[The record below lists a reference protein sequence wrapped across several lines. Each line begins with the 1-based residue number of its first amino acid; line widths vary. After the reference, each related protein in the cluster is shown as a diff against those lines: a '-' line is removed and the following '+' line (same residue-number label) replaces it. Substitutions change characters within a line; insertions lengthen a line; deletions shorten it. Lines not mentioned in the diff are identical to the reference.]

1 MYHGTYHVYG
11 HIHNST
17 NVTFQF
23 MRTLDKDL
31 NCGVVINGYAPV
43 TLKELEKNNFVFKQS
58 IEKIEL

>member
-1 MYHGTYHVYG
+1 
-11 HIHNST
+11 
-17 NVTFQF
+17 
-23 MRTLDKDL
+23 MRTLDKAL